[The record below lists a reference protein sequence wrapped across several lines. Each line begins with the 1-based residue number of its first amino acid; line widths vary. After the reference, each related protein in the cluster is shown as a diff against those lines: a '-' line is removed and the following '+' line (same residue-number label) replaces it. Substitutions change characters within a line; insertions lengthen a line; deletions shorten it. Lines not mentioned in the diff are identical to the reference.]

1 MNELWN
7 EILEGLRHPMVV
19 VGFAGQVV
27 FSMRFLVQWI
37 QSERAGRSIVP
48 EAFWY
53 LSIVGSMLLLV
64 YALWR
69 RDAVFTLGQSFGF
82 IVYARNLVLHKRAP
96 T

>member
-1 MNELWN
+1 MNDF
-7 EILEGLRHPMVV
+7 LEALQHPMTLLGV
-19 VGFAGQVV
+19 AGQLV
-27 FSMRFLVQWI
+27 FSARFLVQWI

-53 LSIVGSMLLLV
+53 LSILGSMILLV

-69 RDAVFTLGQSFGF
+69 RDVVFTLGQSAGF
-82 IVYARNLVLHKRAP
+82 VVYARNLVLDKRAP